1 MPESNKHASPK
12 GGTNPPTRDVNAAPR
27 VDMAIKLRATKMKYE
42 DVARQCGYSNAS
54 ACRKAVM
61 RELNR
66 VIVRDIEALRT
77 EEMDSL
83 EQLELECWKI
93 FSNKEYAK
101 QRLFAVDRIL
111 SIKERRAKLMGLDV
125 KPEEELVNQNYTK
138 KVILTHSNGG
148 EDATPIS

>member
-1 MPESNKHASPK
+1 MSDGVPSKGVKSPQ
-12 GGTNPPTRDVNAAPR
+12 NPPTRDVNAVVR
-27 VDMAIKLRATKMKYE
+27 VDLAIKLRATKMKYE
-42 DVARQCGYSNAS
+42 DIANQCGFPSAQ

-66 VIVRDIEALRT
+66 VVIRDVEVLRT

-93 FSNKEYAK
+93 FSNKEYASK
-101 QRLFAVDRIL
+101 KLFAVDRIL

-125 KPEEELVNQNYTK
+125 KSEEELLNSDYK
-138 KVILTHSNGG
+138 KEVVLTHKQPDKEVSNV
-148 EDATPIS
+148 S